1 MIKLP
6 TLTDHEILAEI
17 SGLVSKN
24 LLIIHPL
31 LDANQIYGAKVDL
44 RIDNELFRL
53 KQGQHRELDIDS
65 EIILNEYT
73 DRIIRPYGEPLTIIP
88 GELMFAYTYEFV
100 RMPSNM
106 IGRFETRARLAK
118 LGLIV
123 SSGMI
128 DPGFSD
134 HILLSF
140 FNASSF
146 PLTMRPLM
154 RVVSMSIEKIGA
166 VAIDFQKRP
175 NVRPRIDSER
185 LVASIPDYDSDL
197 LKNFTNILSEDEQ

>member
-1 MIKLP
+1 MP
-6 TLTDHEILAEI
+6 TLTDHEILDEI
-17 SGLVSKN
+17 SDLVSKDP
-24 LLIIHPL
+24 LIIHPL
-31 LDANQIYGAKVDL
+31 LDAYQIYGAKVDL

-53 KQGQHRELDIDS
+53 KQGQQRQLDIDS

-146 PLTMRPLM
+146 PMTIRPLM

-166 VAIDFQKRP
+166 VTIDFQKRP
-175 NVRPRIDSER
+175 KVRPRIDSER

-197 LKNFTNILSEDEQ
+197 LKNFTNILSENEQ

>member
-1 MIKLP
+1 
-6 TLTDHEILAEI
+6 LTDHEILAEI